1 MIRTKGRGIGGFTLV
16 ELLVVITIIGVLIGL
31 LLPAVQAARE
41 AARKAQCSNNEHN
54 LALAMINFATARKTF
69 PGYVNRLD
77 LVSGGSTTQ
86 AVPASW
92 LVSILPEI
100 EHRDLY
106 DAITA
111 LTIAGGTIS
120 MPNYSNPFNSIRI
133 LTCPDDE
140 PPMDSIPLPVAG
152 GGGTLYNNTW
162 LSYVCNRG
170 RNYDPN
176 NTGNNDKRQAG
187 VCPDAFTTGTKVTL
201 DYISSHDGTTNTL
214 LLSESVM
221 VNSTIAPMLCYDRSG
236 GSSTVVTPT
245 NDPSD
250 RPLWFT
256 FRTAVGTLTQE
267 VELGFEW
274 GKFSAAPKVTDKIL
288 SSHPGGSINVAFCDG
303 HQQAIQPSMDVG
315 TFIHLM
321 TPYDR
326 DCGDGNGIGSDTR
339 PWTNVPVPTVPG
351 GPGYNHLSV
360 LDEAKIGG

>member
-1 MIRTKGRGIGGFTLV
+1 MIRTKGRGVGGFTLV

-54 LALAMINFATARKTF
+54 LALAMINSATARKTF
-69 PGYVNRLD
+69 PGYINRLD
-77 LVSGGSTTQ
+77 LVSGTTTQ

-92 LVSILPEI
+92 LVNILPEI

-111 LTIAGGTIS
+111 MTVSGSTIS
-120 MPNYSNPFNSIRI
+120 MPSYANPFNSIRI

-140 PPMDSIPLPVAG
+140 PAIDTEMLLVAG
-152 GGGTLYNNTW
+152 GSTTLYNNTW

-170 RNYDPN
+170 RNAN
-176 NTGNNDKRQAG
+176 AIGEKRQAG
-187 VCPDAFTTGTKVTL
+187 VCLDAYNAGAKVTL
-201 DYISSHDGTTNTL
+201 DYISSHDGTTNTM

-221 VNSTIAPMLCYDRSG
+221 INPTTAPVLCYDRSG
-236 GSSTVVTPT
+236 GSSTVVSPT
-245 NDPSD
+245 NDIYC
-250 RPLWFT
+250 RPLWFNP
-256 FRTAVGTLTQE
+256 RSSSGTLSKE

-274 GKFSAAPKVTDKIL
+274 STFSSAPKVTDKIL
-288 SSHPGGSINVAFCDG
+288 SAHPGGSINVAFCDG
-303 HQQAIQPSMDVG
+303 HQQSIMPSMDIG

-326 DCGDGNGIGSDTR
+326 DCGDASTPSN
-339 PWTNVPVPTVPG
+339 PWTTVPVNL
-351 GPGYNHLSV
+351 YDHRSV
-360 LDEAKIGG
+360 LDENKIGG